1 MLCDVHAVA
10 VPSFC
15 VGQQR
20 KDTMALKENITSL
33 VLRRRLRQKMP
44 SVAFD
49 DLVEDC
55 GKVNGST
62 IMNKKCKTKAKVKAP
77 GRNGALKLLFQFHNK
92 IQLPGGGNCSARDK

>member
-1 MLCDVHAVA
+1 
-10 VPSFC
+10 
-15 VGQQR
+15 
-20 KDTMALKENITSL
+20 MALKENITSL

-62 IMNKKCKTKAKVKAP
+62 IMNKNSKTKAKVKAP
-77 GRNGALKLLFQFHNK
+77 GRNGAPEIVVSVSQQDSAARRWKLF
-92 IQLPGGGNCSARDK
+92 CSRQVTK